1 MDSIL
6 RLRRPRHIGRMERP
20 RRLDPLLLRE
30 DPLPRAGPGRRG
42 PLSRPGSGRGGTP
55 YPSRAARPAPRD
67 GRPLASPA
75 MSLSP
80 ADGSL
85 RVAIAG
91 YGLAGRAFHAPLVAA
106 TDGLQLAAVVTND
119 PAKREA
125 LAAEHP
131 EAVAVDRLEQALA
144 DADLVVVAS
153 PNRFHVELAEQA
165 IDAGRH
171 VVVDKPLAVT
181 AAQAR
186 ALDRRARERGV
197 VLAAFHNRR
206 WDDDF
211 LTLRRE
217 VAQGR
222 LGDLVTLVSRFDR
235 WRPEI
240 KQGAW
245 REHADPADGG
255 GLLLDLGS
263 HLADQAIQLLGPV
276 ARVFAEIDVTRPNA
290 QVEDEV
296 FLSLT
301 HKTGVRSHLH
311 AGVHAADGP
320 PRFRALGTKG
330 AFVCS
335 GLDPQ
340 EPQLRGD
347 VAPGDPRYG
356 HRAPEDAATFHD
368 GTNAPERLAMDPGD
382 WPAFYAGVRDAI
394 RDGAPSPVPAADA
407 IAVLDVLEATR
418 ESARIGAVVALA

>member
-1 MDSIL
+1 MD
-6 RLRRPRHIGRMERP
+6 
-20 RRLDPLLLRE
+20 
-30 DPLPRAGPGRRG
+30 A
-42 PLSRPGSGRGGTP
+42 
-55 YPSRAARPAPRD
+55 
-67 GRPLASPA
+67 
-75 MSLSP
+75 SP
-80 ADGSL
+80 ADGPL

-91 YGLAGRAFHAPLVAA
+91 YGLAGRVFHAALVAA
-106 TDGLQLAAVVTND
+106 TDGLEVAAVVTND

-125 LAAEHP
+125 LASEHP
-131 EAVAVDRLEQALA
+131 GARAVDRLDAALD

-165 IDAGRH
+165 IDAGKH

-181 AAQAR
+181 ARQAR
-186 ALDRRARERGV
+186 ALDARARKRGV
-197 VLAAFHNRR
+197 VLCAFHNRR

-217 VAQGR
+217 VRAGR

-235 WRPEI
+235 WRPAI
-240 KQGAW
+240 KAGAW
-245 REHADPADGG
+245 RERADPADGG

-276 ARVFAEIDVTRPNA
+276 THVYAELDVTRPKA

-296 FLSLT
+296 FLSLI
-301 HKTGVRSHLH
+301 HETGARSHLH

-330 AFVCS
+330 AYVVR

-340 EPQLRGD
+340 EAQLRDGLHPD
-347 VAPGDPRYG
+347 DPGYG
-356 HRAPEDAATFHD
+356 RRAPEDAATFHD
-368 GTNAPERLAMDPGD
+368 GTGTAGRLTMEPGA

-394 RDGAPSPVPAADA
+394 RDGAPPPVPAADA
-407 IAVLDVLEATR
+407 VAVLDVLEAAR
-418 ESARIGAVVALA
+418 ESARSGTVVALG

>member
-1 MDSIL
+1 
-6 RLRRPRHIGRMERP
+6 
-20 RRLDPLLLRE
+20 
-30 DPLPRAGPGRRG
+30 
-42 PLSRPGSGRGGTP
+42 
-55 YPSRAARPAPRD
+55 
-67 GRPLASPA
+67 

-91 YGLAGRAFHAPLVAA
+91 YGLAGRVFHAALVAA
-106 TDGLQLAAVVTND
+106 TDGLEVAAVVTND

-125 LAAEHP
+125 LATEHP
-131 EAVAVDRLEQALA
+131 HARAVDRLEDALE
-144 DADLVVVAS
+144 DVDLVVVAS
-153 PNRFHVELAEQA
+153 PNRFHVELARQA
-165 IDAGRH
+165 IDAGKH

-186 ALDRRARERGV
+186 ELDERARARGV
-197 VLAAFHNRR
+197 VLCAFHNRR

-217 VAQGR
+217 VMAGR
-222 LGDLVTLVSRFDR
+222 LGDVLTLVSRFDR

-240 KQGAW
+240 KDGAW
-245 REHADPADGG
+245 RENADPADGG

-276 ARVFAEIDVTRPNA
+276 SHVYAELDVTRPKA

-301 HKTGVRSHLH
+301 HNTGARSHLH

-330 AFVCS
+330 AYVVW

-340 EPQLRGD
+340 EPQMREGVRPD
-347 VAPGDPRYG
+347 DPRFG
-356 HRAPEDAATFHD
+356 RRAPEDAATFHTGGSD
-368 GTNAPERLAMDPGD
+368 APERLTMEPGN

-394 RDGAPSPVPAADA
+394 RDGAPPPVPAADA
-407 IAVLDVLEATR
+407 IAVLDVLEAAR
-418 ESARIGAVVALA
+418 ESARGGTVVALG